1 MQQCNASKNSEGD
14 AKWWRKKCVCVCVCV
29 CVWKPTA
36 DEVIVL
42 PVFWQ
47 QVMCELQAG
56 NDPDNADW

>member
-1 MQQCNASKNSEGD
+1 MQNDGEKN
-14 AKWWRKKCVCVCVCV
+14 VCVCVRV